1 MNVRISGGL
10 SSIAALLAVLVI
22 AGCQNLPGTREQQ
35 GAVAGGV
42 AGALAGEAIGDGPI
56 ATLLGGA
63 LGAYGGYLVG
73 GETDLLAGGEQNR
86 EEAIEAAEEA
96 QRDPATAADVE
107 PNDTADLDND
117 GYVTMDELLA
127 LEQAGLDNQEII
139 DRLQA
144 TEQVFILSPEQK
156 DRLREAGLDQ
166 EVVAQLENINREQR
180 DQLLSERGDVIS
192 RSAE

>member
-1 MNVRISGGL
+1 MNARTTGRL
-10 SSIAALLAVLVI
+10 SPVAALLTVLAL

-35 GAVAGGV
+35 GAAAGGV
-42 AGALAGEAIGDGPI
+42 AGALAGEAITDSPI
-56 ATLLGGA
+56 GTLLGGA

-73 GETDLLAGGEQNR
+73 GNYDQLAGGEENR

-96 QRDPATAADVE
+96 RRDPARPEDVAGAA
-107 PNDTADLDND
+107 TADLDSD
-117 GYVTMDELLA
+117 GYVTMDELVA
-127 LEQAGLDNQEII
+127 MEQAGLSNEEMI

-144 TEQVFILSPEQK
+144 TDQVFVLSPEQEN
-156 DRLREAGLDQ
+156 RLVEAGLDRK
-166 EVVAQLENINREQR
+166 VVEELENINREQR